1 MNIPLQMSGQQ
12 KLFNMFKVGD
22 IIQLEDKV
30 GKITTVHTDNRI
42 GFLCEGQR
50 KHTYDIE
57 FKNIPEEEIE
67 LKEYGRT
74 DSASNGV
81 SPREEREST

>member
-1 MNIPLQMSGQQ
+1 
-12 KLFNMFKVGD
+12 MFKIGD

-30 GKITTVHTDNRI
+30 GKITAVHTDNRI
-42 GFLCEGQR
+42 GFLSEGNR
-50 KHTYDIE
+50 HHTYDIE

-74 DSASNGV
+74 DSESADT
-81 SPREEREST
+81 RKKEEGKC

>member
-1 MNIPLQMSGQQ
+1 
-12 KLFNMFKVGD
+12 MFRVGD
-22 IIQLEDKV
+22 IIRLEDKV
-30 GKITTVHTDNRI
+30 GKITAVHTDSRI

-67 LKEYGRT
+67 LKDNGRADT
-74 DSASNGV
+74 ESTEL
-81 SPREEREST
+81 SPREETEPD

>member
-1 MNIPLQMSGQQ
+1 
-12 KLFNMFKVGD
+12 MFKVGD

-30 GKITTVHTDNRI
+30 GKITAVHTDSRI

-67 LKEYGRT
+67 LKDNGRT
-74 DSASNGV
+74 YTESNGV
-81 SPREEREST
+81 SPRKETEPD

>member
-1 MNIPLQMSGQQ
+1 
-12 KLFNMFKVGD
+12 MFKVGD

-30 GKITTVHTDNRI
+30 GKITAVHTDNRI
-42 GFLCEGQR
+42 GFLSEGNR
-50 KHTYDIE
+50 HHTYDIE

-74 DSASNGV
+74 DSASDGV